1 MGLLKNDREFS
12 GRAKKIWI
20 SWTHVV
26 FACLV
31 LGLSCVPMLDGGMAY
46 SAAPDGRPVVVIN
59 INGPINPAADDYL
72 KTSLAIAKQRN
83 AKLFVLMLNT
93 PGGLLTSMQTMV
105 ESLLESSIPT
115 AVYVSPSGG
124 GAISAGAFVTLAGHF
139 AVMAPGT
146 TIGAAH
152 PVMGTGGDVEGKMGE
167 KVENFTASLIKAIA
181 EQRGRNA
188 QWAEKAVR
196 ESVSVTDREALKEKI
211 IDLVAPDLDSLLG
224 QLEGKK
230 ISIGGKEIILENL
243 AAAPRENLEMSFKQ
257 RVVNVLSDPNIAILL
272 GLGAMLGIGI
282 ELYHPGAV
290 LPGVFGAICLVLSL
304 TAAQVL
310 PISMGGVALLL
321 LSAVFFTVEFFMPTF
336 GIWGA
341 AGIVCLVI
349 GSIYFVDTE
358 MVWGVEGFTV
368 DKGMIGGIATAAGL
382 LLLLVIYLAISASS
396 RKVSTGR
403 EGLVGKIGTVKIP
416 FAEEPGSG
424 VRKGKVEVMG
434 EIWNARVAAHGD
446 LPQAGAKVRVEAVEE
461 GLQLLIVPVRG
472 E

>member
-1 MGLLKNDREFS
+1 MGLSEGACVVMKN
-12 GRAKKIWI
+12 I
-20 SWTHVV
+20 V
-26 FACLV
+26 FVCLV
-31 LGLSCVPMLDGGMAY
+31 LVSSYVFMPSAGTAD
-46 SAAPDGRPVVVIN
+46 SAALNGGAVVVIN

-72 KTSLAIAKQRN
+72 KTSLATARQRN
-83 AKLFVLMLNT
+83 AKLFVLQLNT

-105 ESLLESSIPT
+105 ESLLESPVPT
-115 AVYVSPSGG
+115 VVYVSPSGG
-124 GAISAGAFVTLAGHF
+124 GAISAGAFVTLAGNF

-152 PVMGTGGDVEGKMGE
+152 PVMGGGGDVEGKMGE
-167 KVENFTASLIKAIA
+167 KVENFSASLIKAIA

-188 QWAEKAVR
+188 AWAEKAVR
-196 ESVSVTDREALKEKI
+196 ESVSVTDREALKEHI
-211 IDLVAPDLDSLLG
+211 VDLVASDLESLLRA
-224 QLEGKK
+224 LEGRKVTVE
-230 ISIGGKEIILENL
+230 GREITLNNL
-243 AAAPRENLEMSFKQ
+243 AEAPRDYLEMNFKQ

-341 AGIVCLVI
+341 AGIVCLVL
-349 GSIYFVDTE
+349 GSIYFID
-358 MVWGVEGFTV
+358 MDQVWGVEGFTV
-368 DKGMIGGIATAAGL
+368 DKGMIGGIAATAGL
-382 LLLLVIYLAISASS
+382 LLLLVIYLAVSASK
-396 RKVSTGR
+396 RRVTTGR
-403 EGLVGKIGTVKIP
+403 EGLIGKIGTVKVP
-416 FAEEPGSG
+416 FQEDPGSG

-434 EIWNARVAAHGD
+434 EFWNARVSANTA
-446 LPQAGAKVRVEAVEE
+446 LPQAGAKVRVEAVED
-461 GLQLLIVPVRG
+461 GLQLLVVPLR
-472 E
+472 EA